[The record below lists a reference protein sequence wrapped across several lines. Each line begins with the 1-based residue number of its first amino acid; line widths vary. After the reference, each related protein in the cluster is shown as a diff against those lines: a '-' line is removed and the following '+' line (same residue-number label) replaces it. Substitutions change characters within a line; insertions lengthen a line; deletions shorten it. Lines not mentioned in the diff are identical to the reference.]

1 MSRRSAPC
9 GIRSAL
15 LLACLAGLC
24 LSAQAQTGSAP
35 AAASGSGNGPTL
47 AQGISALRD
56 NQPRE
61 ALADLQRL
69 LASDP
74 DNVTANLL
82 ASTSAVELY
91 QGPLA
96 VQYAEKAEKLDPHNW
111 KIHTTLVAA
120 YTAAGM
126 MKQRDQERALLRE
139 LHQTGASDARLA
151 TGFLIE
157 MFPLGSDR
165 VDAIEYFEP
174 VGRFHTY
181 YRFLVRRPD
190 GKRFWEVDI
199 QSDDFDQK
207 SWAEAHPAE
216 AAAGNRK
223 FQIDG
228 QGDDGQTTD
237 YRMFSCKPD
246 YDNIRVMV
254 VEALRTHPIAGTQP
268 AAGH

>member
-1 MSRRSAPC
+1 MSRRSAPR

-15 LLACLAGLC
+15 LPACLAAC
-24 LSAQAQTGSAP
+24 LSAQAQTGAAP
-35 AAASGSGNGPTL
+35 AAATGSGNGPTL

-61 ALADLQRL
+61 ALADFQRL

-82 ASTSAVELY
+82 ASTSAVELF

-96 VQYAEKAEKLDPHNW
+96 VRYAEKAEQLDPQNW

-120 YTAAGM
+120 YAASGI
-126 MKQRDQERALLRE
+126 MKQRDRERALLRE

-157 MFPLGSDR
+157 MFPMGADR
-165 VDAIEYFEP
+165 VDAIEYFDP
-174 VGRFHTY
+174 LGRFHTY
-181 YRFLVRRPD
+181 YRFLVRQPD
-190 GKRFWEVDI
+190 GKRIWEIDI

-207 SWAEAHPAE
+207 SWAQAHAAE
-216 AAAGNRK
+216 AASGSRQ
-223 FQIDG
+223 FQING
-228 QGDDGQTTD
+228 HGDDGQTID
-237 YRMFSCKPD
+237 YRMFSGKPD

-254 VEALRTHPIAGTQP
+254 VEALRTHPIGGTQP
-268 AAGH
+268 VTGH